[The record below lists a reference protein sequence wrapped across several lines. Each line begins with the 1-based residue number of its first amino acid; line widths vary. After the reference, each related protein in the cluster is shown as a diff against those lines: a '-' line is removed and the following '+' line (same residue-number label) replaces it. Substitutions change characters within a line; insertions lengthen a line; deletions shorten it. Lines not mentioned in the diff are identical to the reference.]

1 MGSKRRL
8 GELELAIMD
17 YIWKRGKPVA
27 VPDLQQYLSKTRNL
41 AYTTT
46 MTVMSRLHEKGLLHR
61 SEEHR
66 PYTYWPAVSREDYSA
81 GLMLGILSELGDR
94 KAVLARFVERIGAAD
109 AKLLGELTSKI
120 RSRRR

>member
-1 MGSKRRL
+1 MAGVRL
-8 GELELAIMD
+8 GELEFAIMD
-17 YIWKRGKPVA
+17 FVWKKRKQVA
-27 VPDLQQYLSKTRNL
+27 VPDVQQHLLKTRDL

-46 MTVMSRLHEKGLLHR
+46 MTVVGRLHEKGLLNR
-61 SEEHR
+61 SVERR

-109 AKLLGELTSKI
+109 AKLLEQLASKI
-120 RSRRR
+120 RSKRR